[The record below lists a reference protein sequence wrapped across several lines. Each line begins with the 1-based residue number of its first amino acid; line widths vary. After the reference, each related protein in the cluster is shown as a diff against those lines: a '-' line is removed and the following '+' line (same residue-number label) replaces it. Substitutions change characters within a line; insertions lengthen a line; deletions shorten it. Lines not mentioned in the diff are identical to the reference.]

1 MLNIPQQLTEQLK
14 TVSEQLNQQTQE
26 LNDSFLDV
34 EKKLASMRLGVS
46 AWCSSLIG
54 VKTEEGIGYKFG
66 FCRINSDWKLVCRK
80 INLDDPSDYEATT
93 KIGYGLL
100 KPINVMPR
108 AVRLEASKLIEDLVS
123 EIIKKAQEYVGDV
136 NTAVSDIDRQTK
148 NTLAEDL
155 DNA

>member
-14 TVSEQLNQQTQE
+14 TVSEQLNQHTQD

-34 EKKLASMRLGVS
+34 EKKLVSMRLGVS
-46 AWCSSLIG
+46 AWCSAVIG
-54 VKTEEGIGYKFG
+54 VKEEDRSGYKFG
-66 FCRINSDWKLVCRK
+66 FCRINSDWRLVCRK
-80 INLDDPSDYEATT
+80 VCLDDISDYDITV

-108 AVRLEASKLIEDLVS
+108 SVRLEASKLIEDLVS
-123 EIIKKAQEYVGDV
+123 EIIRKAQEYVDDV
-136 NTAVSDIDRQTK
+136 NVAVSDIERQSK
-148 NTLAEDL
+148 NTLTEDL